1 MTPEI
6 IIDGE
11 SLTFEQV
18 VAVAYGKPGEPN
30 VVLSDNAKSNVNRCA
45 AAIQTLLDRGEI
57 AYGITTGFGAFKD
70 KIISREEVE
79 TLQRNVV
86 LSHAVGVGN
95 PFDTAA
101 VRAIMLIRANTLARG
116 FSGIRVE
123 TLELI
128 LDCLNR
134 GVHPVIPE
142 KGSLGASGDLAP
154 LAHFACVLIGEG
166 EAEYGGET
174 LKGIEA
180 LRHAGLS
187 PVTLAAKEGIAL
199 TNGTTIMTAVGLLET
214 WKALRLAEIA
224 DIAGCMSLEALHGTV
239 SAFDE
244 RIHALRPHPRQVEC
258 ARNLREIL
266 AESEFV
272 RDFDP
277 SNVQD
282 AYTLRCMPQVHG
294 ACRDAVLYAEWLLK
308 LELNSVTD
316 NPLIFVSDAET
327 EGHGDAEKGSPPYEG
342 GVDAASADG
351 VVLSSPRDSASNDKE
366 RTTPPFGHP
375 SFSKEGSAQANPV
388 TASQRLPITASIE
401 VISGG
406 NFHGEPL
413 ALAFD
418 YLTIALSELGNISER
433 RIMRLT
439 DEASNAHVLPPFLT
453 EHGGLNSGFMIV
465 QYTAAA
471 LCTENKI
478 LSHPASVDTIPS
490 SANVEDHVSM
500 GVTAVLKMRQVAE
513 NLETILS
520 LELLCAAQGIDFTK
534 KKRGAETKLGRGT
547 REIYNRIRSIVP
559 FIERDEYMKT
569 HIDAVMKIVTN
580 WSSVL
585 TKT

>member
-1 MTPEI
+1 MAEI
-6 IIDGE
+6 VLDGE

-18 VAVAYGKPGEPN
+18 AAVAYGEPGNPR
-30 VVLSDNAKSNVNRCA
+30 VKLSEDAKVKVERSASAV
-45 AAIQTLLDRGEI
+45 QTLLDRGEI

-70 KIISREEVE
+70 KIISLAEVE
-79 TLQRNVV
+79 LLQRNIV
-86 LSHAVGVGN
+86 LSHAVGVGK
-95 PFDTAA
+95 PFDTPT

-116 FSGIRVE
+116 FSGIRAQ

-128 LDCLNR
+128 LELLNR

-166 EAEYGGET
+166 LAEVDGAVIEGR
-174 LKGIEA
+174 EA
-180 LRHAGLS
+180 LERAGLF
-187 PVTLAAKEGIAL
+187 PIKLAAKEGLAL

-214 WKALRLAEIA
+214 WRAKHLAEMA
-224 DIAGCMSLEALHGTV
+224 DITGSLTLEALHGTV
-239 SAFDE
+239 SAFDK
-244 RIHALRPHPRQVEC
+244 RIHALRPHPRQIEC
-258 ARNLREIL
+258 AANLRRIL
-266 AESEFV
+266 EGSELV

-294 ACRDAVLYAEWLLK
+294 ACRDAVAYAEWLIK
-308 LELNSVTD
+308 LELNAVTD
-316 NPLIFVSDAET
+316 NPLIFVNDET
-327 EGHGDAEKGSPPYEG
+327 GE
-342 GVDAASADG
+342 
-351 VVLSSPRDSASNDKE
+351 
-366 RTTPPFGHP
+366 
-375 SFSKEGSAQANPV
+375 
-388 TASQRLPITASIE
+388 IE

-418 YLTIALSELGNISER
+418 YLTIALTELGNISER

-439 DEASNAHVLPPFLT
+439 DEASNEHALPAFLT

-478 LSHPASVDTIPS
+478 LAHPASVDTIPS

-500 GVTAVLKMRQVAE
+500 GATAALKLRTVGD
-513 NLETILS
+513 NLETIIA
-520 LELLCAAQGIDFTK
+520 LEAFCAAQGVDLRRKATGPEK
-534 KKRGAETKLGRGT
+534 TLGLGT
-547 REIYNRIRSIVP
+547 RDLYDALRLSIP
-559 FIERDEYMKT
+559 FIERDEYMKV
-569 HIDAVMKIVTN
+569 HVDSAIKVIRNFPVY
-580 WSSVL
+580 SPF
-585 TKT
+585 